1 MMRNFLVLIITI
13 ATLISCDTNHVLD
26 DYETLPKVWKN
37 GDSISFAFK
46 SPDTLKTYDVFIN
59 LRNNN
64 DYEFSNLFLI
74 VGLKTPSNNKT
85 IDTLEYQMT
94 SPNGEWLGSGFSE
107 IKENKLWYKDA
118 IQFKEDGNYT
128 LTIEHAIRKNG
139 NVNGVEQLK
148 GITEIGYR
156 LEEHKSN

>member
-26 DYETLPKVWKN
+26 DYETLPKVWKK

-46 SPDTLKTYDVFIN
+46 SPDTLKTYDVFLN

-94 SPNGEWLGSGFSE
+94 APNGEWLGSGFSE

>member
-1 MMRNFLVLIITI
+1 MRNFLVLIITI

-26 DYETLPKVWKN
+26 DYETLPKVWKK

-46 SPDTLKTYDVFIN
+46 SPDTLKTYDVFLN

-94 SPNGEWLGSGFSE
+94 APNGEWLGSGFSE

-139 NVNGVEQLK
+139 NINGVEQLK

>member
-1 MMRNFLVLIITI
+1 
-13 ATLISCDTNHVLD
+13 VLD
-26 DYETLPKVWKN
+26 DYETLPKVWKKS
-37 GDSISFAFK
+37 DSISFSFK
-46 SPDTLKTYDVFIN
+46 SPDTLKAYDVFLN

-74 VGLKTPSNNKT
+74 VGLETPSNNKS

-94 SPNGEWLGSGFSE
+94 APNGEWLGTGFSE
-107 IKENKLWYKDA
+107 IKENKLWFKEA
-118 IQFKEDGNYT
+118 IQFKENGDYL
-128 LTIEHAIRKNG
+128 LTIEHAIRENG
-139 NVNGVEQLK
+139 NVNGVTQLK

>member
-1 MMRNFLVLIITI
+1 MRNFLVLIITI

-26 DYETLPKVWKN
+26 DYETLPKVWKK

-46 SPDTLKTYDVFIN
+46 SPDTLKTYDVFLN

-94 SPNGEWLGSGFSE
+94 APNGEWLGSGFSE

>member
-1 MMRNFLVLIITI
+1 MMRNFFILVITSIILI
-13 ATLISCDTNHVLD
+13 ACDPNHVLD
-26 DYETLPKVWKN
+26 DYKTLPKVWTKN
-37 GDSISFAFK
+37 NAVTFTFK
-46 SPDTLKTYDVFIN
+46 SPDSIKTYDVFLN

-74 VGLKTPSNNKT
+74 VGLKTPNNNTT

-94 SPNGEWLGSGFSE
+94 TPKGEWLGTGFSE
-107 IKENKLWYKDA
+107 IKENKLWYKEA
-118 IQFKEDGNYT
+118 IQFKEPGDYT
-128 LTIEHAIRKNG
+128 LTIEHAIRQNG
-139 NVNGVEQLK
+139 QVNGVEQLK

>member
-1 MMRNFLVLIITI
+1 MRNFLVLLISII
-13 ATLISCDTNHVLD
+13 TLISCDTNHVLD
-26 DYETLPKVWKN
+26 DYETLPKVWKKGN
-37 GDSISFAFK
+37 SISFMFK
-46 SPDTLKTYDVFIN
+46 SPDTLKTYNMFLN

-64 DYEFSNLFLI
+64 TYEFSNLFLI
-74 VGLKTPSNNKT
+74 VGLETPSNNKT

-94 SPNGEWLGSGFSE
+94 APNGEWLGAGFSE

-118 IQFKEDGNYT
+118 IQFKESGDYT

>member
-1 MMRNFLVLIITI
+1 MRNFLVLLISIN
-13 ATLISCDTNHVLD
+13 TLISCDTNHVLD
-26 DYETLPKVWKN
+26 DYETLPKVWKK
-37 GDSISFAFK
+37 GDSISFMFK
-46 SPDTLKTYDVFIN
+46 SPDTLKTYNMFLN

-64 DYEFSNLFLI
+64 TYEFSNLFLI
-74 VGLKTPSNNKT
+74 VGLETPSNNKT

-94 SPNGEWLGSGFSE
+94 APNGEWLGSGFSE

-118 IQFKEDGNYT
+118 IQFKESGDYT

>member
-1 MMRNFLVLIITI
+1 MRNFLVLIITI

-26 DYETLPKVWKN
+26 DYETLPKVWKK

-46 SPDTLKTYDVFIN
+46 SPDTLKTYDVFLN

-94 SPNGEWLGSGFSE
+94 APNGEWLGSGFSE

-118 IQFKEDGNYT
+118 FKFKEDGNYT

>member
-1 MMRNFLVLIITI
+1 M
-13 ATLISCDTNHVLD
+13 
-26 DYETLPKVWKN
+26 
-37 GDSISFAFK
+37 
-46 SPDTLKTYDVFIN
+46 FIN

-94 SPNGEWLGSGFSE
+94 APNGEWLGSGFSE
-107 IKENKLWYKDA
+107 IKENKLWYKGA
-118 IQFKEDGNYT
+118 FQFKEDGNYT

>member
-1 MMRNFLVLIITI
+1 MRNFLVLIITI

-26 DYETLPKVWKN
+26 DYETLPKVWKK

-94 SPNGEWLGSGFSE
+94 APNGEWLGSGFSE
-107 IKENKLWYKDA
+107 IKENKLWYKGA
-118 IQFKEDGNYT
+118 FQFKEDGNYT

>member
-1 MMRNFLVLIITI
+1 MRNFLVLIITI

-26 DYETLPKVWKN
+26 DYETLPKVWKK

-94 SPNGEWLGSGFSE
+94 APNGEWLGSGFSE

-118 IQFKEDGNYT
+118 VQFKEDGNYT

-139 NVNGVEQLK
+139 NINGVEQLK

>member
-26 DYETLPKVWKN
+26 DYETLPKVWKK

-46 SPDTLKTYDVFIN
+46 SPDTLKTYDVFLN

-94 SPNGEWLGSGFSE
+94 APNGEWLGSGFSE

-139 NVNGVEQLK
+139 NINGVEQLK

>member
-1 MMRNFLVLIITI
+1 MRNFLVLIITI
-13 ATLISCDTNHVLD
+13 ATLISCDNNHVLD
-26 DYETLPKVWKN
+26 DYKTLPKVWKK

-46 SPDTLKTYDVFIN
+46 SPDTLKTYDVFLN

-94 SPNGEWLGSGFSE
+94 APNGEWLGSGFSE

-139 NVNGVEQLK
+139 NINGVEQLK

>member
-1 MMRNFLVLIITI
+1 MRNFLILLIAIT
-13 ATLISCDTNHVLD
+13 TLVSCDTNYVID
-26 DYETLPKVWKN
+26 DYKTLPEVWRKS
-37 GDSISFAFK
+37 DTITFSFK
-46 SPDTLKTYDVFIN
+46 SPDTLKTYNMFLN

-64 DYEFSNLFLI
+64 NYEFSNLFLI
-74 VGLKTPSNNKT
+74 VGLRTPNNNKT

-94 SPNGEWLGSGFSE
+94 ASNGEWLGSGFSE
-107 IKENKLWYKDA
+107 IKENKLWYKEA
-118 IQFKEDGNYT
+118 IQFKEDGDYS

>member
-26 DYETLPKVWKN
+26 DYETLPKVWKK

-46 SPDTLKTYDVFIN
+46 SPDTLKTYDVFLN

-94 SPNGEWLGSGFSE
+94 APNGEWLGSGFSE

-118 IQFKEDGNYT
+118 IQFKEHGNYT

-139 NVNGVEQLK
+139 NINGVEQLK

>member
-1 MMRNFLVLIITI
+1 MRNFLVLLISII
-13 ATLISCDTNHVLD
+13 TLISCDTNHVLD
-26 DYETLPKVWKN
+26 DYETLPKVWKKGN
-37 GDSISFAFK
+37 SISFMFK
-46 SPDTLKTYDVFIN
+46 SPDTLKTYNMFLN

-64 DYEFSNLFLI
+64 TYEFSNLFLI
-74 VGLKTPSNNKT
+74 VGLETPSNNKT

-94 SPNGEWLGSGFSE
+94 APNGEWLGSGFSE

-118 IQFKEDGNYT
+118 IQFKESGDYT